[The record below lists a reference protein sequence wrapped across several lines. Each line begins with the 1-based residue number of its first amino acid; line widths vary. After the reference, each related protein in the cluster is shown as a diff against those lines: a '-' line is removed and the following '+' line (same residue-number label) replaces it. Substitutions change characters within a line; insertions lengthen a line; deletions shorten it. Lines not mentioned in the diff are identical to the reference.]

1 GRITVTGHVTEF
13 VIPVQAGQ
21 VSRPSGITA
30 GPDGNIWFVDA
41 GRGGIGRL
49 SFPQPAVMTTPA
61 PQSTLGGATAAFPLD
76 PTNGATQYWL
86 DLGTSPH
93 GTDLYSAS
101 AGTNLSATV
110 MNALPAN
117 GPTVYARLWSLIAGA
132 WSFNDYTY
140 NTADGRAAMTGPA
153 PGTSLAGAS

>member
-1 GRITVTGHVTEF
+1 MPGHW
-13 VIPVQAGQ
+13 A
-21 VSRPSGITA
+21 SRPGLTATFGSQRAALARSDGSPSLATSQSSSSRCRLAGSAGPRGPTA

-61 PQSTLGGATAAFPLD
+61 PQSTLEGATATFTWN

-101 AGTNLSATV
+101 
-110 MNALPAN
+110 
-117 GPTVYARLWSLIAGA
+117 
-132 WSFNDYTY
+132 
-140 NTADGRAAMTGPA
+140 
-153 PGTSLAGAS
+153 